1 MKLNKHCWVTGGTK
15 HSKDHFSLVIDIVL
29 KTMPRGLLPRLS
41 CICWLTESDW
51 GIQSYT
57 ICFVFDT
64 SESLRPKKKK
74 RKDTGG
80 SGAGT
85 NSVAIVQVNHKA
97 GQLLS
102 AGKGFLLSIY
112 RVVPCITNTVSW
124 TTNTSPLQEMFLV
137 TPWCVPSYYSHNWR
151 KVRTNPTCHK
161 YTNQV
166 ARGIISQNIWP
177 WITGTHHLPSDTS

>member
-74 RKDTGG
+74 KERHRGLGCWYKFSCHCPSEPQSRSAAQCREGISLKHLQSCTMH
-80 SGAGT
+80 
-85 NSVAIVQVNHKA
+85 HKYSFLDHKHKSITRDVSCHTMMCP
-97 GQLLS
+97 QLL
-102 AGKGFLLSIY
+102 F
-112 RVVPCITNTVSW
+112 
-124 TTNTSPLQEMFLV
+124 
-137 TPWCVPSYYSHNWR
+137 
-151 KVRTNPTCHK
+151 
-161 YTNQV
+161 
-166 ARGIISQNIWP
+166 SQL
-177 WITGTHHLPSDTS
+177 T